1 MFTINIS
8 LSWVAQPPHPNLTAG
23 VHHIAEIM
31 PHVLDRYGLSL
42 EPEQDPDAERSTSSI
57 EAIDLFDVMIACLE
71 ETSSS

>member
-1 MFTINIS
+1 MITTSIS
-8 LSWVAQPPHPNLTAG
+8 MTWVDPPPLPNLTAG

-42 EPEQDPDAERSTSSI
+42 GPGQDLNAERPTSSI

-71 ETSSS
+71 EALAT